1 MSENIEVE
9 KLKVGTSDLNAIN
22 KLIPSATINAHAVY
36 VGSLLDAVGYHSSKM
51 ILYICQ
57 FLCNANIYIS
67 IIRNGQSEF
76 FRIARGESQIL
87 QEHDTSRVL
96 FVKNISHNTYDVYV
110 TGGYS
115 SYSAVGYIRV
125 QSDPT
130 IPPVRPIGEL
140 VNVSDLVIEKEFLIK
155 EIPDVWGGHRLMYK
169 YKAAGDS
176 PVNRRKHSYVLP
188 LRFPIQFNRQI
199 N

>member
-9 KLKVGTSDLNAIN
+9 KLKVRASDLNAIN
-22 KLIPSATINAHAVY
+22 KLIPSATINGHAVY

-87 QEHDTSRVL
+87 QEYDSSRVL
-96 FVKNISHNTYDVYV
+96 FVKNVSHDTYDVYV
-110 TGGYS
+110 TG
-115 SYSAVGYIRV
+115 SYSNWYTTGYICI

-130 IPPVRPIGEL
+130 IPPVRPVGEL
-140 VNVSDLVIEKEFLIK
+140 VNVSDLAIETESLIK
-155 EIPDVWGGHRLMYK
+155 EIPAVGGLMYK
-169 YKAAGDS
+169 YKAVCDS

-188 LRFPIQFNRQI
+188 LRCPIQFNR
-199 N
+199 